1 MNNMTRT
8 QLIATAKE
16 QGIKDI
22 DGKPVH
28 MVKSQVI
35 QEAIQNLIPEA
46 KVTMKSRI
54 LELGRQGMNK
64 KTIERTMLE
73 EGFDRIRYG
82 YIFVVLKD
90 NGVTVPK
97 AKPGK
102 KAQVQA

>member
-1 MNNMTRT
+1 MSNMTRT

-64 KTIERTMLE
+64 KTIADNARGGLRSHPVRVHLRRTQ
-73 EGFDRIRYG
+73 GQWG
-82 YIFVVLKD
+82 
-90 NGVTVPK
+90 NSPQSQ
-97 AKPGK
+97 AGK
-102 KAQVQA
+102 KAQVTA